1 MTIIDQAKQVLA
13 ILMSYAIVLAQLAPL
28 EAQSQNILPNSAT
41 ASRIASSMEG
51 LGSPTFDT
59 TASFQERNS
68 EGSAART
75 PKPSISPVSSS
86 KAQQGQSQAPALVTV
101 SQASLKFSAQVIDTT
116 SAAQPVTITNTGAST
131 QAIVITMT
139 GDFAETDNCN
149 GSIAAGGSCTAQITI
164 TPTQVGPIKGAATIN
179 DNSNNLLAFVDI
191 TGTGLAPVTAAPSTL
206 AFPGGTVGTLSATKT
221 FKITNN
227 TTSSVTINSI
237 TTNVPDYTIG
247 TGTCLTTPLASK
259 GKFCTV
265 TVQVTPSSATDDGA
279 IIITDNAANALP
291 LVVALTSTAT
301 GGISPISLSKS
312 SLIFKTLSGGT
323 SAAQAITVTN
333 TSSSTVTLGTITATA
348 DYTILN
354 NTCTSSLA
362 AAATCTFAI
371 EFQPTFVGKI
381 EGSAAIPVNSPNA
394 NSPQVINLTGTSE
407 TALTVAPASLTFA
420 SQAVDSTSTAKAV
433 KITNNSASAVTLSSV
448 VPSGDFKIQL
458 SGTTCSLTGGTL
470 LAGKNC
476 TIEVQFSP
484 TIVGSAVGALTV
496 ANNASPNPL
505 LIALAGT
512 GSGNGFT
519 LSVLPGTLSVAQGGN
534 GTSTMTVGDV
544 GGFTGSVSLAAS
556 GLPNGVTASF
566 IPPSTT
572 STSTLTL
579 TASGSATTGTATV
592 TVTGTSGSLTQTAR
606 INLTVT
612 GGAAPPT
619 ITGFSPGSGPE
630 GTPVAL
636 SGTNFTG
643 GGSATPVVTLAHQG
657 GGSVAAPVSNFTATS
672 INFVIPSGAA
682 TGDITV
688 TVGSQNATSTTA
700 LTITTPSNFTVGV
713 APASG
718 SVIQGQSTTFSVTLN
733 SSNGFTGLSALSVTG
748 LPGSVTAS
756 FNPASISVNQT
767 SIMTVSA
774 PTSQA
779 TGTSSLNVTASA
791 TISGQ
796 LVSQSATVSLQVNGI
811 STTFLGRTVVDD
823 PTQTPIGG
831 VLVTFL
837 GKDDKGNPTGC
848 PMSNQT
854 ASDAS
859 GNFVLS
865 NLPVACTGPQL
876 IAYNGLTA
884 TSPAGKFAGVN
895 LSYTIVANQVTT
907 SPVLIHLPRIDNA
920 EINYITQNANVDQV
934 FTFQTDPR
942 IVVTVYAGTTFTLD
956 DGSMPNPFP
965 LVAVEV
971 PVDRLPDNMPSNGM
985 VMPFIVA
992 FQPANAT
999 ASQPVAV
1006 DFPNLLNIPPGGS
1019 ATLMTLDPTH
1029 GYMVSYGTGSVSAD
1043 ASRIVPDADP
1053 AHGGHLYGLVHFD
1066 WHGPTAPPP
1075 PPTGPGPCGST
1086 CCAGGAGGAGG
1097 GGGPEGGDPIDLSSG
1112 LQVVRATDI
1121 VVNGERGSISFNR
1134 VFRSMDTNAGPFGI
1148 GTNNNYSHLLNVAN
1162 FFRGT
1167 CKCITLVMPDG
1178 NQFLFTQTGTNTFT
1192 NATVPSLIGSQIT
1205 IPSSGTYNLR
1215 WKDGSVYQFTSI
1227 GGPLLAYL
1235 TSIADRNG
1243 NTTTL
1248 VRGNNSQPSQITQIV
1263 DPVGRA
1269 LTLTYDS
1276 SNRITQISD
1285 PISRTVQYTYNAQGM
1300 LATVTNAAGGV
1311 TTYAYDSSN
1320 NLIKTTDARGVVVM
1334 QDTYDSN
1341 GRVIQ
1346 QIQADGGVIN
1356 FAYTLLNSLVPTSPV
1371 LQTLVTDA
1379 LGNQTTYRFDPTQN
1393 LLNVTDPTGQVRV
1406 FTHSL
1411 QQNNLVTSITGGG
1424 TCPVCQNPGS
1434 GDITFTYDSMGNI
1447 LTRTD
1452 SLGGTTTY
1460 TYDPVFGQITSTTD
1474 PLGHVYK
1481 NTYDASGNKLSSTD
1495 PDGNTTTY
1503 TYNSFGQLVQQT
1515 DALGGKTTHAYDSF
1529 GNEVSSTNALG
1540 NTRTY
1545 VYDAVSR
1552 FIQGTDPLG
1561 RATTLTYDA
1570 LDRLL
1575 SRKDALGHTSAATYD
1590 AIGNITSFTDE
1601 SGNKSAY
1608 TFNAMGRLQS
1618 KTDPR
1623 GKAETYTYDFDGNVI
1638 KFVDRIGQTSTFTF
1652 DAMNRLIKESYQD
1665 GSTVKRSLD
1674 ARGRLL
1680 EVIDSAGG
1688 TFDFA
1693 YDADGRMTSSS
1704 TPFGTTQDS
1713 YDAAG
1718 KVTSSQVS
1726 GQAAVTYSYDAAGNL
1741 LNASQATTSAA
1752 LTYDARNR
1760 LTSIARPNSVSS
1772 LYTYDAMRDLLTLTH
1787 SGGQGVQFP
1796 LKYTYDAV
1804 NNRSTYT
1811 SNFSQPQPVTNSF
1824 DTDNRLTSGGGT
1836 SYIYDDNGALTS
1848 STDST
1853 GTTSYTWD
1861 SRHRLNSISAP
1872 NGQKTTFLYDFEG
1885 NLIQQTDAGPTL
1897 NLTQSFVLDDLTN
1910 VAYVSRSNGDSVS
1923 VLAGR
1928 SIDQDLAVT
1937 HASGNVEYKLGDAM
1951 NSTQATVDQN
1961 GGLVSSFAYD
1971 PFGKT
1976 TTTSTYPFQ
1985 YTGRVPVTPSLYYY
1999 RARYYCPAVGRFI
2012 SEDPLG
2018 QISGDSLLYRYGSN
2032 NPVNHTDPSG
2042 LLSNCTKCAITGIW
2056 ASAIVCTAI
2065 AVGVG
2070 VATGGVGFVAIV
2082 TSAGFGGAALV
2093 CAPIA
2098 GTIAA
2103 IACDGCDQP
2112 EPKPSPPAQCHVPF
2126 NPNFNNHG
2134 PCPNCHQ

>member
-13 ILMSYAIVLAQLAPL
+13 ILLSYAIVLAQLAPL
-28 EAQSQNILPNSAT
+28 EAQSQNVLPNSAT
-41 ASRIASSMEG
+41 ASRTTSSMEG
-51 LGSPTFDT
+51 LGGSTFDT
-59 TASFQERNS
+59 AAAFQERNS
-68 EGSAART
+68 EASAA
-75 PKPSISPVSSS
+75 PKPSNME
-86 KAQQGQSQAPALVTV
+86 QQGQPQAPSAFTV
-101 SQASLKFSAQVIDTT
+101 SPASLTFSAQLIGTT
-116 SAAQPVTITNTGAST
+116 SAAKAVTISNTGASA
-131 QAIVITMT
+131 QPIVITMT
-139 GDFAETDNCN
+139 GDYTETDNCN
-149 GSIAAGGSCTAQITI
+149 GSVAASGSCTAQITFA
-164 TPTQVGPIKGAATIN
+164 PTIVGSIKGAATVN

-191 TGTGLAPVTAAPSTL
+191 TGAGQAPVTTAPTSL
-206 AFPGGTVGTLSATKT
+206 AFTGGTIGTISAAKT

-237 TTNVPDYTIG
+237 TTNVPDYTIN
-247 TGTCLTTPLASK
+247 TGTCLTAPLPSK

-265 TVQVTPSSATDDGA
+265 TVQVTPSSAADDGA
-279 IIITDNAANALP
+279 IIVTDNAPNALP
-291 LVVALTSTAT
+291 LVVKLTSAATA
-301 GGISPISLSKS
+301 GSSPISLSKT

-323 SAAQAITVTN
+323 SAAQTITVTN
-333 TSSSTVTLGTITATA
+333 TSASTVTLGTITASA

-354 NTCTSSLA
+354 NTCTASLA
-362 AAATCTFAI
+362 ASAKCTFGI

-381 EGSAAIPVNSPNA
+381 EGSAAVPVNAPNN
-394 NSPQVINLTGTSE
+394 NSPQVVNLTGTSE
-407 TALTVAPASLTFA
+407 APLTVAPASLTFA
-420 SQAVDSTSTAKAV
+420 SQAIDSTSTAKPV

-448 VPSGDFKIQL
+448 VPSGDFQIQP

-470 LAGKNC
+470 LAGQIC

-484 TIVGSAVGALTV
+484 TIAGSALGALTV

-505 LIALAGT
+505 IISLAGT
-512 GSGNGFT
+512 GAGNGFT
-519 LSVLPGTLSVAQGGN
+519 LSALPSKFNVTQGSNGASTITVA
-534 GTSTMTVGDV
+534 DV
-544 GGFTGSVSLAAS
+544 GSFTGSVSLTAS
-556 GLPNGVTASF
+556 GLPSGVTAVFNPS
-566 IPPSTT
+566 STT
-572 STSTLTL
+572 GSSTLTL
-579 TASGSATTGTATV
+579 TASSSATTGAATV
-592 TVTGTSGSLTQTAR
+592 TVTGTSTSLTQTAK
-606 INLTVT
+606 INLSVV
-612 GGAAPPT
+612 GGGPPPT

-657 GGSVAAPVSNFTATS
+657 GGSLSAPVSNFTATS

-700 LTITTPSNFTVGV
+700 LAVTTPSNFTVGV

-767 SIMTVSA
+767 SIMTLSA
-774 PTSQA
+774 PMSQA
-779 TGTSSLNVTASA
+779 TGTSSLSVTASA
-791 TISGQ
+791 TIGGQ
-796 LVSQSATVSLQVNGI
+796 SVTQSATVSLQVNGI

-823 PTQTPIGG
+823 STQTPIGG

-837 GKDDKGNPTGC
+837 GKDDKGNITGC
-848 PMSNQT
+848 TAQT
-854 ASDAS
+854 SSDAS
-859 GNFVLS
+859 GNFVLP
-865 NLPVACTGPQL
+865 NLPAACVGPQL

-942 IVVTVYAGTTFTLD
+942 IVVTVYAKTTFILD

-1029 GYMVSYGTGSVSAD
+1029 GYMVSYGTGSVSPD

-1053 AHGGHLYGLVHFD
+1053 GFPGHLYGLVHFD

-1097 GGGPEGGDPIDLSSG
+1097 GGGPEGGDPVDLSSG

-1121 VVNGERGSISFNR
+1121 VLNGERGSISFNR

-1205 IPSSGTYNLR
+1205 IPSSGTYSLR

-1248 VRGNNSQPSQITQIV
+1248 VRGNSSQPSQITQIV

-1285 PISRTVQYTYNAQGM
+1285 PISRTAQYTYNAQGM

-1311 TTYAYDSSN
+1311 TTYAYDTSN

-1371 LQTLVTDA
+1371 LQTVVTDA

-1393 LLNVTDPTGQVRV
+1393 LLSVTDPTGQVRV

-1424 TCPVCQNPGS
+1424 TCPVCQNPGA

-1474 PLGHVYK
+1474 PLGNVYK

-1515 DALGGKTTHAYDSF
+1515 DALGGKTTHTYDSF

-1561 RATTLTYDA
+1561 RTTTLTYDA

-1590 AIGNITSFTDE
+1590 PIGNITSFTDE
-1601 SGNKSAY
+1601 SGNKSTY

-1623 GKAETYTYDFDGNVI
+1623 GKAETYTYDFDGNVV
-1638 KFVDRIGQTSTFTF
+1638 KFVDRIGQTSTFSF
-1652 DAMNRLIKESYQD
+1652 DALNRLNKESYQD

-1704 TPFGTTQDS
+1704 TPFGTTQYS

-1726 GQAAVTYSYDAAGNL
+1726 GQAAVTYTYDAAGNV

-1760 LTSIARPNSVSS
+1760 LSSITRPNSVSS
-1772 LYTYDAMRDLLTLTH
+1772 QYSYDAMRDLLSLTH
-1787 SGGQGVQFP
+1787 SGGQSVQFP

-1824 DTDNRLTSGGGT
+1824 DTNNRLTSGGGT
-1836 SYIYDDNGALTS
+1836 SYTYDDNGALTS

-1853 GTTSYTWD
+1853 GTTNYTWD
-1861 SRHRLNSISAP
+1861 PRHRLNSISAP

-1961 GGLVSSFAYD
+1961 GNLVSSFAYD

-1985 YTGRVPVTPSLYYY
+1985 YTGRVPVSPSLYYY

-2018 QISGDSLLYRYGSN
+2018 QISGDSLLYRYGAN

-2042 LLSNCTKCAITGIW
+2042 LLTNCTKCAITGIW
-2056 ASAIVCTAI
+2056 ATAIVCTAV

-2112 EPKPSPPAQCHVPF
+2112 EPKPTPPAQCHVPF

-2134 PCPNCHQ
+2134 PCPNCHY